1 MTVADALKHS
11 EEMRET
17 KSELAIHAAFWLAGL
32 IVVGVLLPSVSN
44 IVVRAVV
51 PRPSTQRVV
60 VVYPEQWN
68 RGDFRN
74 CIIGPQEVIHHL
86 PTLREITGLQEL
98 SRQANP
104 TPEKQ
109 VRLVHDRVPAQDRLL
124 SVLIKC
130 GGPDEVF
137 QIAVCSESVI

>member
-74 CIIGPQEVIHHL
+74 CIIGPQDVIHHL
-86 PTLREITGLQEL
+86 PTLDCDQEVSDTPRSRMFVMAVRFTGKTTLTASQFWTCQRE
-98 SRQANP
+98 
-104 TPEKQ
+104 EKS
-109 VRLVHDRVPAQDRLL
+109 LVCRN
-124 SVLIKC
+124 
-130 GGPDEVF
+130 
-137 QIAVCSESVI
+137 